1 MIKLIRT
8 WLRNRRER
16 EAEEY
21 RREWER
27 EGYLQDL
34 AFAEKWL
41 ASGDPVM
48 VERGTF
54 LKAWA
59 TEQLATC

>member
-1 MIKLIRT
+1 MIRMIRT
-8 WLRNRRER
+8 WLRNREKR
-16 EAEEY
+16 EADEFW
-21 RREWER
+21 REWER
-27 EGYLQDL
+27 EGYLQDI

-41 ASGDPVM
+41 VSGDPVM
-48 VERGTF
+48 VERGTV